1 MIFEVFNMYV
11 MSTVRFYESICISV
25 LICIDLRWIQCC
37 SIQSVQSVLP
47 FWKSLF
53 HPFWKCLFQC
63 SSEHSAVLF
72 FVSALFLR
80 LHLLRAKHNGKQL
93 NPFAPR
99 LGRRLGARGS
109 PGQPGAVR
117 GSCGFFRFHSWPFR
131 NMCARLWCIF
141 ERYAK
146 YWEVLGSIE
155 SI

>member
-53 HPFWKCLFQC
+53 LPFWKCLFQC

-93 NPFAPR
+93 NSFAPR

-109 PGQPGAVR
+109 QGQSGAAVDSFDFTAGHFETCVQRHSR
-117 GSCGFFRFHSWPFR
+117 GHQRHAGR
-131 NMCARLWCIF
+131 CA
-141 ERYAK
+141 
-146 YWEVLGSIE
+146 G
-155 SI
+155 

>member
-1 MIFEVFNMYV
+1 MEISYDTIGYDMIFEVFNMYV

-53 HPFWKCLFQC
+53 LPFWKCLFQC

-109 PGQPGAVR
+109 PGQLWILSISQLAISKHVCTAVV
-117 GSCGFFRFHSWPFR
+117 H
-131 NMCARLWCIF
+131 L
-141 ERYAK
+141 
-146 YWEVLGSIE
+146 
-155 SI
+155 